1 MRMALIGLTLAFGP
15 ASLAMGQSSS
25 LFKRAQARD
34 AADSAA
40 TTRPA
45 PNGALR
51 ANAGSAPSRSNG
63 RNATL
68 AGISLTAVKLPE
80 PKVIKVHDL
89 ISVIVRYR
97 LRQQTSAKME
107 QDSEWDVNAKLEAW
121 FRLHDGKWNNQQF
134 RAGKPEIKF
143 KNTNELENEGKT
155 KRKDLFETRLMAK
168 VLDIKPNGNLII
180 VGWQRVEM
188 DEDVQY
194 LRLTGEC
201 NRDHLSP
208 DGSILSDKIFGL
220 VVRTMNEG
228 TVRDAVKRGWFKE
241 LLDGIKPF

>member
-1 MRMALIGLTLAFGP
+1 MALIGLTLAFGP
-15 ASLAMGQSSS
+15 ASWAMGQSSS
-25 LFKRAQARD
+25 LFKRAQARE

-51 ANAGSAPSRSNG
+51 ANAGSAPSRSSD

-68 AGISLTAVKLPE
+68 AAASLTAVKLPE

-97 LRQQTSAKME
+97 LRQQTIAKME

-134 RAGKPEIKF
+134 RAGRPEIKF
-143 KNTNELENEGKT
+143 ENKNELENEGKT

-208 DGSILSDKIFGL
+208 DGSIMSDKIFAL
-220 VVRTMNEG
+220 EVRTMNEG
-228 TVRDAVKRGWFKE
+228 AVRDAVKRGWLKE
-241 LLDGIKPF
+241 FLDGIKPF

>member
-1 MRMALIGLTLAFGP
+1 MRMALIGLILAFGP
-15 ASLAMGQSSS
+15 ASWALGQSSS

-51 ANAGSAPSRSNG
+51 ANAGSAPSRSSG

-68 AGISLTAVKLPE
+68 AAASLTAVKLPE
-80 PKVIKVHDL
+80 PKVVKVHDL

-97 LRQQTSAKME
+97 LRQQSSAKMKQE
-107 QDSEWDVNAKLEAW
+107 SEWDVNAKLEAW

-143 KNTNELENEGKT
+143 KNTNELENEGKS

-201 NRDHLSP
+201 NRDHISP

-220 VVRTMNEG
+220 EVKTMNEG
-228 TVRDAVKRGWFKE
+228 SVRDAVKRGWLKE
-241 LLDGIKPF
+241 FLDGIKPF